1 LKTQLLFNNKL
12 VVSISK
18 ALLVNNPVSN
28 TKMDCTSQERI
39 ANIAADNSKQSRMA
53 KAKATKY

>member
-1 LKTQLLFNNKL
+1 LLFNNKL